1 MRYKRLLFTVVFC
14 HTRCTQI
21 VVLLCTVHSLAWSS
35 IGRTCSP
42 SHHNSS
48 RVFAIVLAVFCDC
61 AFFITDLQPLTYSGL
76 ASLCLV
82 IQLFRLSF
90 RSLSQIIFTVS
101 GILVTCPRNL
111 WVFSSF
117 IFGTLPPPRHIS
129 LIYLCQ
135 HRVYHIKQPSY
146 NFQFLNDMV
155 FFSICFVSI
164 YI

>member
-117 IFGTLPPPRHIS
+117 IFGTLPPPAHIVNLS
-129 LIYLCQ
+129 LPASRL
-135 HRVYHIKQPSY
+135 SY
-146 NFQFLNDMV
+146 KTALVQFSVFERYGFFLNL
-155 FFSICFVSI
+155 FC
-164 YI
+164 